1 LNTKRTGDILR
12 AAREARGESLQQ
24 VSQAIKIRV
33 SMLQSIEAGKFFGL
47 TDPLYLKGFIR
58 AYAMHVGLDENEVMP
73 FFRREYDEQ
82 QHQQQKLAKPLAP
95 IESKKSKFT
104 PGRIVIGVLT
114 IAVLSLAA
122 YSYNQYVSLALTP
135 SLEITSPQDDITAEN
150 GQVEVS
156 GKTDPDAQFT
166 LNGQSVA
173 LTPEGEFNLTV
184 AVSQGT
190 NTLQF
195 KSVNKL
201 GKTTTVER
209 TVIGPTRLAQNEAA
223 TNPTPTPGSS
233 TEVLGEQSQQNQ
245 SSASASLKTLE
256 ITVVVGP
263 SPVWLEVSADS
274 KSTFSGLI
282 LPGATKVFKS
292 NKEIKLKSGNAGSTR
307 ILLHGVDQGLMGEEN
322 EVVEK
327 VYKK

>member
-1 LNTKRTGDILR
+1 
-12 AAREARGESLQQ
+12 
-24 VSQAIKIRV
+24 
-33 SMLQSIEAGKFFGL
+33 
-47 TDPLYLKGFIR
+47 
-58 AYAMHVGLDENEVMP
+58 
-73 FFRREYDEQ
+73 
-82 QHQQQKLAKPLAP
+82 
-95 IESKKSKFT
+95 KFT

-209 TVIGPTRLAQNEAA
+209 TVIGPTRLAQNEA
-223 TNPTPTPGSS
+223 
-233 TEVLGEQSQQNQ
+233 
-245 SSASASLKTLE
+245 
-256 ITVVVGP
+256 
-263 SPVWLEVSADS
+263 
-274 KSTFSGLI
+274 
-282 LPGATKVFKS
+282 
-292 NKEIKLKSGNAGSTR
+292 
-307 ILLHGVDQGLMGEEN
+307 
-322 EVVEK
+322 
-327 VYKK
+327 